1 MRGTNFIKVFLIGLL
16 IVLVFLIAILM
27 TASYHAERSFE
38 QSMIEMEK
46 EK

>member
-1 MRGTNFIKVFLIGLL
+1 MVKRLLMAVLLIIVFLLA
-16 IVLVFLIAILM
+16 FLM